1 MKVLIVDDE
10 EDVRASIR
18 LLIPWGDYGINTV
31 LEARDGN
38 NAIEL
43 IETEK
48 PEVIFTDIIMPS
60 KNGMELLSWIHQH
73 HQHSKTIVISGHDD
87 FKYIQHTLKNGGMDY
102 ILKPIDRNELIHS
115 FQNAIAN
122 WKTDEDKRSKD
133 IQRIQVI
140 SQTKP
145 IFLDKMFSTLI
156 LQPYS
161 NQTAFN
167 ELDKEFN
174 LRKYD
179 RFQIAIISTDML
191 QENIIQK
198 YENDIDI
205 LDSILLNICN
215 EVLGPY
221 QEGYAFKHLNKE
233 NEIMVITWENFN
245 YFQRKL
251 QKMNE
256 AFKDIL
262 HTPFHFGISS
272 THQLPEGLQT
282 GYKEAKLALRQSNYL
297 HGNQFI
303 HQFEDKESKKRNELF
318 FSDYSEAVVIAI
330 KSNENEQIEKAI
342 GKFIQAVRQ
351 LDSITLDQLEY
362 WRQEFFLMKSYLFKE
377 IFFEESE
384 STYRQLYFPLNE
396 AGGLSIDLFEEGLIQ
411 NCKMF
416 AEELAEELRKSQNI
430 IFDIKRY
437 IDNHFH
443 ENLLLQSIA
452 DHFFISREYISRKFK
467 QEFGLNASDYIEKIR
482 IEHAKTLLMNN
493 DLNIADVA
501 DAVGYQDGRYFSK
514 VFKKAVGMT
523 PMKYRSELIHG

>member
-18 LLIPWGDYGINTV
+18 LLIPWGEYGISTV

-60 KNGMELLSWIHQH
+60 KNGMELLSWIHHH

-87 FKYIQHTLKNGGMDY
+87 FQYIQHTLKNGGLDY
-102 ILKPIDRNELIHS
+102 ILKPIDRNELIKS
-115 FQNAIAN
+115 FENAVTD
-122 WKTDEDKRSKD
+122 WKTDEDKRSSD
-133 IQRIQVI
+133 IQRNQVI

-145 IFLDKMFSTLI
+145 VFLDKMFSTLI
-156 LQPYS
+156 LQPHS
-161 NQTAFN
+161 NQTAFI

-174 LRKYD
+174 LTKYD

-191 QENIIQK
+191 QEKIIQK

-221 QEGYAFKHLNKE
+221 HEGYAFKHLNKE
-233 NEIMVITWENFN
+233 NEIMIITWENFN
-245 YFQRKL
+245 SFQPKL
-251 QKMNE
+251 QKMNQ
-256 AFKDIL
+256 AFKNIL

-272 THQLPEGLQT
+272 INQLPEGLQA

-297 HGNQFI
+297 YGNQFI
-303 HQFEDKESKKRNELF
+303 HQFENKKSKKHNELF
-318 FSDYSEAVVIAI
+318 FSDYSEAIVIAI
-330 KSNENEQIEKAI
+330 KSNEKELIEKAI
-342 GKFIQAVRQ
+342 RKFTQVVKK

-377 IFFEESE
+377 IFFEEESE
-384 STYRQLYFPLNE
+384 LTQRQLYFPLNDS
-396 AGGLSIDLFEEGLIQ
+396 GRLSIERFEEGLIQ
-411 NCKMF
+411 NCIMF
-416 AEELAEELRKSQNI
+416 AEELRKSQHI

-437 IDNHFH
+437 IDNHFD

-493 DLNIADVA
+493 DLNISDVA

-523 PMKYRSELIHG
+523 PMKYKNNMKLG